1 MAHPLRLSE
10 LCAFF
15 GITRQAYYKH
25 HAVRRG
31 QENQRLAHYELL
43 VAVQRFRHRMPR
55 LGARKLLYL
64 LEQNEPALLENI
76 GRDAFFDLLRSE
88 NLLLKP
94 RKGYSTKTTDSRHGF
109 RKYPDLFNDRKAT
122 LVQPFMAVVA
132 DITYI
137 HTLEGF
143 AYAAI
148 LTDVA
153 SRMVVGFDVSA
164 SLCVEGSLR
173 AVQMMI
179 KLFKHAQKQGY
190 TLEEKP
196 IHHSDRGVQY
206 CCADYIRL
214 IDHYGFLPSMTQSGE
229 PTDNALAERVNGIF
243 KEEFSFNTTF
253 QSVKA
258 VQQAFSESVLI
269 YNTERPHLAL
279 HMKTP
284 KQYIQQFF
292 AP

>member
-1 MAHPLRLSE
+1 MAHSLRLSE

-25 HAVRRG
+25 HAVLRG
-31 QENQRLAHYELL
+31 QENHLMAQHELL

-64 LEQNEPALLENI
+64 LEQNEPALVENI
-76 GRDAFFDLLRSE
+76 GRDAFFDLLPRE
-88 NLLLKP
+88 NLLIKP
-94 RKGYSTKTTDSRHGF
+94 RQGYSTKTTDSRHSF
-109 RKYPDLFNDRKAT
+109 RKYPDLYNDHRVT
-122 LVQPFMAVVA
+122 FLEPFMAVVA

-173 AVQMMI
+173 AAQMMI
-179 KLFKHAQKQGY
+179 KLFKHAQVQGY
-190 TLEEKP
+190 TLSAKP

-229 PTDNALAERVNGIF
+229 PTDNALAERVNGTF

-253 QSVKA
+253 KSIKA
-258 VQQAFSESVLI
+258 VQQAFPESALI

-279 HMKTP
+279 DMKTP
-284 KQYIQQFF
+284 NQVIQQFF
-292 AP
+292 MP